1 MMKRLFKW
9 ITELFRDLI
18 KAVKRFPITVMFL
31 LFSAILVSY
40 IIHIEVQP
48 SLIIEK
54 LVFAFL
60 FGTVC
65 SAAIQMFIER
75 FELEP
80 SRRYVAYVASV
91 AITLA
96 YYSVLIPAPSISM
109 EVGIRTFVAI
119 FAMLCAFVYI
129 PSHKNSV
136 NFDEILMSHFKSI
149 FISIL
154 YSLVLMMGVFAIL
167 GATDTLL
174 FDIDSNTYA
183 YTAVVIWILFA
194 PIYYLSLLPEFNS
207 KEESEVNY
215 KNKSSDVSRFLE
227 ILISYIAVPLIGAFT
242 LVLMSYFAKIL
253 FTFEW
258 PIGELATITL
268 SYSAFGI
275 FVYLLTAL
283 IENKFA
289 KLYKMYFPKFLILIV
304 IMQLIS
310 IGIRVN
316 AYGITESRYYV
327 MLFAVY
333 SMITA
338 IILSFK
344 PRQKN
349 GLIVL
354 LASIF
359 AIISVV
365 PPIDTF
371 TTSRVS
377 QTIRLKYY
385 LEESNILSNGILTPK
400 ADVNDNNKQEITS
413 ILQYLENRDYIDRV
427 DFLPEDFEYYK
438 NMEKIIGFEAYY
450 KNRYI
455 DRKNDYKYANIRQD
469 EFIMLEN
476 YDIVFRNFFSS
487 FNRSLDE
494 KSFMLNGNDYFISV
508 EKVGKQDLTISI
520 TDTNG
525 IVLIESQVL
534 DKAILSYEK
543 GTGNN
548 ELRSVEDMSFEVENT
563 MYRMKFIFYSLNI
576 NDKDSAD
583 YDIMILFDV
592 K

>member
-1 MMKRLFKW
+1 MKRLLKW

-40 IIHIEVQP
+40 IIYIEVQP

-54 LVFAFL
+54 LVFVFL
-60 FGTVC
+60 FATVT

-75 FELEP
+75 FELES
-80 SRRYVAYVASV
+80 SRKYIAYAASLV
-91 AITLA
+91 ITLA
-96 YYSVLIPAPSISM
+96 YYFVLMPAPSISM

-129 PSHKNSV
+129 PSHKNIV
-136 NFDEILMSHFKSI
+136 NFDEILISHFKSI

-154 YSLVLMMGVFAIL
+154 YSLVLMIGVFAIL
-167 GATDTLL
+167 GAVDTLL

-207 KEESEVNY
+207 KEELEVNY
-215 KNKSSDVSRFLE
+215 KNKSSEISRFLE
-227 ILISYIAVPLIGAFT
+227 ILISYIAVPLIAAFT

-258 PIGELATITL
+258 PNGELATITL
-268 SYSAFGI
+268 SYSAVGI

-283 IENKFA
+283 IENKIA
-289 KLYKMYFPKFLILIV
+289 KLYKMYFPKILILIV

-327 MLFAVY
+327 ILFAVY
-333 SMITA
+333 TMITA

-344 PRQKN
+344 PRQNN

-354 LASIF
+354 LASLF
-359 AIISVV
+359 AVISVV
-365 PPIDTF
+365 PPLDTF
-371 TTSRVS
+371 TTSRLS
-377 QTIRLKYY
+377 QTIRLEYY
-385 LEESNILSNGILTPK
+385 LEESGILSNGVLTPK
-400 ADVNDNNKQEITS
+400 ADVNDNNKHEITN
-413 ILQYLENRDYIDRV
+413 ILQYLENRDYTDRV
-427 DFLPEDFEYYK
+427 EFLPKDFEYYN
-438 NMEKIIGFEAYY
+438 NMEKVIGFEAYY
-450 KNRYI
+450 KNSYI
-455 DRKNDYKYANIRQD
+455 DLKNDYKYANLRQD
-469 EFIMLEN
+469 EFVILEN
-476 YDIVFRNFFSS
+476 YDIMTRKFLPNFDSS
-487 FNRSLDE
+487 LNE
-494 KSFMLNGNDYFISV
+494 KSFMLNGNEYFISV

-525 IVLIESQVL
+525 NVLIGSQIL

-543 GTGNN
+543 GTTNN
-548 ELRSVEDMSFEVENT
+548 EFRSIDDMSFVVENT

-576 NDKDSAD
+576 NAKDSAN
-583 YDIMILFDV
+583 YDIMILFDI